1 MPKFTI
7 PVTFTFSGAFE
18 VIAEDSDEARDKVK
32 HSCGMTTIGGIHS
45 TLPDEDIDWNFPV
58 HPEKAIGSAT
68 STFLV
73 GASYADEETYY
84 YTVEARSSDA
94 AAVTTLVA
102 LSNMCQDEE
111 RPSDYITVSLVALL
125 DPNAEVNTLSGKPCK
140 LSILPP
146 QPGDRIGIPY
156 SVYRALRQFSDV
168 PANTFGSPWRGDDYA
183 AQFDATGK
191 LETLLHRTPP
201 PICEK

>member
-7 PVTFTFSGAFE
+7 PVTFTFSGAFKI
-18 VIAEDSDEARDKVK
+18 VAEDREEAESKVEQ
-32 HSCGMTTIGGIHS
+32 SCAMTSNNGIHS
-45 TLPDEDIDWNFPV
+45 DLSDDEVDWEFDV
-58 HPEKAIGSAT
+58 HPEKTISSVT
-68 STFLV
+68 PTFLV